1 VALPRLY
8 VSPPRYTPELF
19 GLFSVAQIQPSV
31 DPHWQMGV
39 TWEPLCGS
47 VGALANPCLSPPVS
61 GGFTKVSTSN
71 RTMRGAYPFTVYQ
84 FIDCGVVGN
93 YDRVEADTLEL
104 LRHYEQQMVERV
116 FATGTANGV
125 TGIIY
130 PHLGATTQVV
140 DGLEIL
146 QPAATVVTGSSFDI
160 ITSLGQLEASLA
172 TCYGGQGVIHMTPA
186 VAELAAAYFLIDRVA
201 GPNGAPAMQTKLG
214 NWVVIGSGYPGSSPA
229 GVTTAGT
236 QWMYATGAV
245 FLYRADAK
253 ATSRPSEAVTRT
265 TNDMVYIAE
274 RTYVVGWDC
283 CLYAAPVNLTA
294 TIG

>member
-1 VALPRLY
+1 
-8 VSPPRYTPELF
+8 VSSPRYTPGLF
-19 GLFSVAQIQPSV
+19 GLFSVAQSAPSV

-47 VGALANPCLSPPVS
+47 IGALANPCLSPPVS
-61 GGFTKVSTSN
+61 GGFTKVPTSTRS
-71 RTMRGAYPFTVYQ
+71 MRGALPFTVYQ

-104 LRHYEQQMVERV
+104 LKRYEQQMVERV

-146 QPAATVVTGSSFDI
+146 QPAATVVTGAAFDI
-160 ITSLGQLEASLA
+160 ITSLGRLEAALGG
-172 TCYGGQGVIHMTPA
+172 CYDGQGVIHMTPA
-186 VAELAAAYFLIDRVA
+186 VAELALAYFLIERVA
-201 GPNGAPAMQTKLG
+201 SGPNGTPALQTRQG
-214 NWVVIGSGYPGSSPA
+214 NWVVVGSGYPGSSPA

-236 QWMYATGAV
+236 EWMYATGAV
-245 FLYRADAK
+245 FYYRADAK
-253 ATSRPSEAVTRT
+253 ATSRPSESVNRSI
-265 TNDMVYIAE
+265 NDMVYIAE

-283 CLYAAPVNLTA
+283 CLYASPVNLTA